1 MEITTT
7 TTTNPNGRQATITAL
22 AVIGFVALLIV
33 GIMLAIYSARFVPV
47 AINRLGGAAVSL
59 SSLFKP
65 AEDAKLEVVVATSTL
80 PFTESTTTVATA
92 TSTGL
97 IATNLAGSTTPATPS
112 TPVRGPQTTT
122 TYPATPAV
130 LFGQSD
136 LTVTITQVGY
146 LPTSDNSSFI
156 ATNNIPS
163 GAKVAV
169 KFTVVNKGTNATGAW
184 SFVASIP
191 ASTSIF
197 TSPTQQSLRPSDRV
211 EYILGFDRPRSGSN
225 KNIEVTVDDTNVV
238 SESNESNNSDSV
250 SITID

>member
-80 PFTESTTTVATA
+80 PFTQSSTTVATA

-97 IATNLAGSTTPATPS
+97 IATNLAGTTTTTTSA
-112 TPVRGPQTTT
+112 PVRGPQTTT

-156 ATNNIPS
+156 ATNNIPAGS
-163 GAKVAV
+163 KVAV

-191 ASTSIF
+191 ASSDTF
-197 TSPTQQSLRPSDRV
+197 TSPTQQSLRPNDRV
-211 EYILGFDRPRSGSN
+211 EYILGFDRPRSGTN
-225 KNIEVTVDDTNVV
+225 KNIEVTVDDGKVV

-250 SITID
+250 SVTIN